1 MAVLTFLK
9 IISIIVAFI
18 GVSFLIPIG
27 TALAL
32 GETAVIASFAVP
44 MVASWIAAIVIF
56 IAGRKTEIR
65 LSTRGTFVIVALAWI
80 SGSVFGALPL
90 WCSRAIP
97 HFADAIFE
105 SVSGFST
112 TGATI
117 LSEVESLPRSINL
130 WRCEMHWLGGMG
142 IVALTVALLP
152 LLGVGG
158 FQLIK
163 AETTGP
169 EKGKVTPKITTTA
182 KILWI
187 SYTALTV
194 VQTVLLL
201 FAGMDFIDALSHA
214 FATLGTGGFSTKNS
228 SVGTYGSV
236 SIDVICTV
244 FMFLS
249 GINFSLYYYAVTGK
263 FSEIRDNSEL
273 KAYFAVFIAAS
284 LGIAFVITKQY
295 GSFLQALAD
304 QIGRASCRERV

>member
-105 SVSGFST
+105 
-112 TGATI
+112 
-117 LSEVESLPRSINL
+117 
-130 WRCEMHWLGGMG
+130 
-142 IVALTVALLP
+142 
-152 LLGVGG
+152 
-158 FQLIK
+158 
-163 AETTGP
+163 
-169 EKGKVTPKITTTA
+169 
-182 KILWI
+182 
-187 SYTALTV
+187 
-194 VQTVLLL
+194 
-201 FAGMDFIDALSHA
+201 
-214 FATLGTGGFSTKNS
+214 
-228 SVGTYGSV
+228 
-236 SIDVICTV
+236 
-244 FMFLS
+244 
-249 GINFSLYYYAVTGK
+249 
-263 FSEIRDNSEL
+263 
-273 KAYFAVFIAAS
+273 
-284 LGIAFVITKQY
+284 
-295 GSFLQALAD
+295 
-304 QIGRASCRERV
+304 